1 MTSSRRVFEH
11 SVEVMEIALDQFGSP
26 NDRRLALIDKNRDLF
41 LAGMRLYG
49 SQRKF
54 VKLAT
59 MVRTLIFCST

>member
-41 LAGMRLYG
+41 LAGVRLYG

-59 MVRTLIFCST
+59 MVRTLIFRST